1 MQACRL
7 YILGASGSG
16 TTTLGRAIADAWS
29 VPHAD
34 SDDYFWMPTNPPY
47 TQQRPAARRVEL
59 MLEIFAKRPA
69 WVLSGGINGW
79 GERILQRCDAVVFL
93 SLDAPQR
100 LQRIKRR
107 EAVRRVGEEVDTE
120 AFGEF
125 LAWASH
131 YDDPDFQGRSRVRHD
146 AWLNTLEL
154 PVLRLDSSRSV
165 QELRDAVLSWEP
177 DSQRGE

>member
-34 SDDYFWMPTNPPY
+34 SDDYFWMPSNPPY
-47 TQQRPAARRVEL
+47 TQQRPAVRRVEL
-59 MLEIFAKRPA
+59 MLEVFARRPA

-79 GERILQRCDAVVFL
+79 GEKVLRRCDAVVFL

-100 LQRIKRR
+100 LQRIKQR
-107 EAVRRVGEEVDTE
+107 EATRRLGEKVDTE

-131 YDDPDFQGRSRVRHD
+131 YDDPEFQGRSRARHE

-177 DSQRGE
+177 ARQRGE

>member
-29 VPHAD
+29 VPHAE

-47 TQQRPAARRVEL
+47 TQQRPAVRRVEL

-79 GERILQRCDAVVFL
+79 GEKI
-93 SLDAPQR
+93 

-131 YDDPDFQGRSRVRHD
+131 YDDPDFQGRSRARHE

-154 PVLRLDSSRSV
+154 PVLRLDSSRYV